1 MIGITM
7 IFIGCIGPFWDWSLL
22 GWSLLGWSL
31 LAWSLLGWSL
41 LVKFLVPFGLVPYG
55 RSLLAGPFWFGP
67 FRPPVILS
75 LASTSTSKNPVGLTL
90 VHCNHLCNLPMCLT
104 YIISSIKSIKVFV
117 CWKRWVE
124 IAKSHHKNWPGNTLH
139 QHNNKIFI
147 IYTKSCHFKS
157 NQGLTVIIEFSL
169 SLLDLCT

>member
-22 GWSLLGWSL
+22 AWSLLGWSL

-67 FRPPVILS
+67 FRPPVICNIWYTALLVYILS
-75 LASTSTSKNPVGLTL
+75 FLIWGKLWVWVLFLYYEGLQIFQI
-90 VHCNHLCNLPMCLT
+90 LPSPT
-104 YIISSIKSIKVFV
+104 HYRITTIEAIGRIV
-117 CWKRWVE
+117 
-124 IAKSHHKNWPGNTLH
+124 NTLEIH
-139 QHNNKIFI
+139 LDCTF
-147 IYTKSCHFKS
+147 YTTFVVHGQAQGVYELFWGKWRLKTLARVSFLHF
-157 NQGLTVIIEFSL
+157 V
-169 SLLDLCT
+169 